1 MLLFVYGDG
10 MKKIVCILISLAMVL
25 SGCGTLEISFDV
37 TPASAAAVPAV
48 PATPGP
54 VSSPQGAPNPLLDR
68 LDEIQAAMLESA
80 TKWETVWMDGVVT
93 WYDPSGS
100 GQPPQVF
107 HEQVWIDQTTSRFRV
122 LLGPVD
128 GPAETFKVC
137 DGMTILELDLNNGQS
152 QSHPLP
158 DFAKASQFVP
168 QVEPGVAYPNPIWGR
183 LARRSPSWPFP
194 RTARKTGAHLK
205 RLPSKVSPGGKC
217 WQWNG
222 RMLITNNHPS
232 APGWMRVPRSF

>member
-1 MLLFVYGDG
+1 
-10 MKKIVCILISLAMVL
+10 
-25 SGCGTLEISFDV
+25 
-37 TPASAAAVPAV
+37 
-48 PATPGP
+48 
-54 VSSPQGAPNPLLDR
+54 
-68 LDEIQAAMLESA
+68 MLESA
-80 TKWETVWMDGVVT
+80 TKWETVWMDGVAT

-168 QVEPGVAYPNPIWGR
+168 QVEPGVVYPNPIWGQIGTPLSE
-183 LARRSPSWPFP
+183 LAFSADRAQNRGTFEAVAVESVAGRQVLAVEWTYVDNQQPSFRAWLDAGTAVILKIQEFGKRRRRSIGTWST
-194 RTARKTGAHLK
+194 R
-205 RLPSKVSPGGKC
+205 SPLMRPWALTCSACNSVKC
-217 WQWNG
+217 P
-222 RMLITNNHPS
+222 PS
-232 APGWMRVPRSF
+232 AFPESAH